1 MYIDTFQHKG
11 LRKRLCDELR
21 NKGITDEAV
30 LAAIERIPRHF
41 FLDSSL
47 DVIAYD
53 DRALPILC
61 DQTISQPSTVAFQ
74 SQLLKIKRGEKVLE
88 IGTGSGY
95 QTSVLCELGAQ
106 VYSIERHK
114 GLFDKAKRQL
124 AEFRYTAKTFLGD
137 GYKGLPAYAPFDKV
151 IITCGAPKV
160 PQAIVD
166 QMKIGALMV
175 IPVGNE
181 VQEMRLITKLSDTD
195 LKTETFGNFRFVP
208 MLEKRK
214 F

>member
-1 MYIDTFQHKG
+1 MPIDTFKHKG
-11 LRKRLCDELR
+11 LRKRLCAELR
-21 NKGITDEAV
+21 EKGINDEAV
-30 LAAIERIPRHF
+30 LAAIEKIPRHF
-41 FLDSSL
+41 FLESTF
-47 DVIAYD
+47 DVIAYE
-53 DRALPILC
+53 DRAVPILC

-106 VYSIERHK
+106 VFSIERHK
-114 GLFDKAKRQL
+114 GLFDNAKRL
-124 AEFRYTAKTFLGD
+124 LSDFRYTAKTFLGD

-151 IITCGAPKV
+151 IITCGAPEV

-166 QMKIGALMV
+166 QMKIGAAMV

-181 VQEMRLITKLSDTD
+181 VQEMRLITKLSETE
-195 LKTETFGNFRFVP
+195 LNTETFGNFRFVP

>member
-1 MYIDTFQHKG
+1 MPIDTFQHKG
-11 LRKRLCDELR
+11 LRKRLCNELR
-21 NKGITDEAV
+21 EKGISDEAV
-30 LAAIERIPRHF
+30 LAAIEKIPRHF
-41 FLDSSL
+41 FLESTFDT
-47 DVIAYD
+47 IAYE

-74 SQLLKIKRGEKVLE
+74 SQLLKIKRGEKVME

-106 VYSIERHK
+106 VFSVERHK

-124 AEFRYTAKTFLGD
+124 AELHYNAKTFLGD

-151 IITCGAPKV
+151 IITCGAPEV

-166 QMKIGALMV
+166 QMKIGAMMV
-175 IPVGNE
+175 IPVGNKI
-181 VQEMRLITKLSDTD
+181 QEMRLITKLSDTE
-195 LKTETFGNFRFVP
+195 LKTESFGNFRFLP